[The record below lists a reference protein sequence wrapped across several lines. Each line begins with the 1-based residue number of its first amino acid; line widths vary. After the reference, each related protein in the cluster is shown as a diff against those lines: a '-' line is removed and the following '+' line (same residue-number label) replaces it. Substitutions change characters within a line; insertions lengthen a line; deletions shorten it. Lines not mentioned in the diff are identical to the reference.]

1 MVRFSGAGAG
11 VAELSWGQAGLWDA
25 MQRQRTWLPI
35 GGVCPLPP
43 GLTRADLTRQL
54 RSLMSRYPTLRTRLR
69 LDPDEPR
76 QVVSAT
82 GEIALEIVDAP
93 DDADPRQ
100 VADAVMCRFERT
112 PYDVVD
118 QWPVRVAVV
127 RHRGAFTHQVVVMCH
142 LVTDAAGALLL
153 LADLKRLAAG
163 PGTGEAE
170 EDGIAH
176 PLAQARWQRSP
187 KGQRMNDA
195 ALRYCRRVLAEVPA
209 RRFPEPGYRPKP
221 RYWRGR
227 FVSAALYQAVRG
239 IAARTRLDTPT
250 VLLAMFAIAQVRV
263 TGLHPAM
270 AMVLVNNRFRR
281 ELAGTVSPVTNAVP
295 YAIDVAGAT
304 VDEVLARARS
314 RALAAYKHGY
324 FDPLRFNDLVA
335 EVSRQRGEPIDTACY
350 INDRRSRYR
359 DMSGG
364 PLLAPDRLA
373 ALRRETSFEWVLR
386 EDEEAYE
393 RFFLHFDDVPDV
405 ISAELLIDS
414 HQVAPADAEGV
425 LRGMEEVAVSAL
437 ADPHAPAWE
446 PAATPPVRAV

>member
-1 MVRFSGAGAG
+1 NMSNCNRFFCCFFFSSRRRHTRFSRDWSSDVCSSDLLPVRRRARPVAGGAPAGAAQRGRGVPDSYHTVSRPGPISMGCANVPVSSHRGTTSRPRGARPMADAIPSVPRATDRPRPTFPASRLVAGQVAYRDREATESLASERVMVRFSGAGAG

-227 FVSAALYQAVRG
+227 FVS
-239 IAARTRLDTPT
+239 
-250 VLLAMFAIAQVRV
+250 
-263 TGLHPAM
+263 
-270 AMVLVNNRFRR
+270 
-281 ELAGTVSPVTNAVP
+281 
-295 YAIDVAGAT
+295 
-304 VDEVLARARS
+304 
-314 RALAAYKHGY
+314 
-324 FDPLRFNDLVA
+324 
-335 EVSRQRGEPIDTACY
+335 
-350 INDRRSRYR
+350 
-359 DMSGG
+359 
-364 PLLAPDRLA
+364 
-373 ALRRETSFEWVLR
+373 
-386 EDEEAYE
+386 
-393 RFFLHFDDVPDV
+393 
-405 ISAELLIDS
+405 
-414 HQVAPADAEGV
+414 
-425 LRGMEEVAVSAL
+425 
-437 ADPHAPAWE
+437 
-446 PAATPPVRAV
+446 